1 MREWVMRLEHILDG
15 SWTDSPEEISNAEVA
30 CRFDEWLKDLANF
43 LQSEGRTQEEQLRLD
58 RKSVV

>member
-30 CRFDEWLKDLANF
+30 CRFVEWLKDLANL
-43 LQSEGRTQEEQLRLD
+43 LQSEGRTQEEQLRLGIC
-58 RKSVV
+58 